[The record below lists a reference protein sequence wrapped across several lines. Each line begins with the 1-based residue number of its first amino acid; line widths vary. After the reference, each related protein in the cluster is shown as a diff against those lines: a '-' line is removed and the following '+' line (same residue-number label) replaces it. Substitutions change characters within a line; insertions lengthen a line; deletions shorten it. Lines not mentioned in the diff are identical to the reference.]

1 MVMKKFGLVVYV
13 LFVLTSSNYAQSTVT
28 LNTCYSLA
36 ETHYPFVA
44 QKNILAQITDEAIQ
58 KINAVWQPQVYI
70 NAQATYQSDVTSIGI
85 TIPGIEIQELSKDQY
100 KATLDIS
107 QTLYDGGISKQQ
119 RAIQTINTDVETQKV
134 NVDMYKIRERINQ
147 IYLVILQ
154 AEKQLALVD
163 NLKIELNNQAE
174 KIKAGQQFGTA
185 TQFQADILAAEII
198 KADQKRIEIIS
209 AREAA
214 INMLNQI
221 TGSEFNYQTQF
232 ETPVIGLPE
241 NDTIIQRPELAL
253 YDAQSKLLQS
263 QMSFAEAATLPK
275 LSLFVQGG
283 YGRPGL
289 NFLDDTFQFYYL
301 GGIKLN
307 YPLWT
312 GNSKSH
318 DAAIYRLQADNIENY
333 KSSFTLTTSV
343 QSEQQLAEIKKVNQ
357 LIEKDEELITLKTKI
372 KTGAQ
377 AQLDN
382 GTMAAD
388 DYVKYV
394 TDENEAKINLAIHQ
408 MQLVAAQIN
417 YLTIIGKL

>member
-1 MVMKKFGLVVYV
+1 MKKFGLVVYV

-174 KIKAGQQFGTA
+174 KIK
-185 TQFQADILAAEII
+185 
-198 KADQKRIEIIS
+198 
-209 AREAA
+209 
-214 INMLNQI
+214 
-221 TGSEFNYQTQF
+221 
-232 ETPVIGLPE
+232 
-241 NDTIIQRPELAL
+241 
-253 YDAQSKLLQS
+253 
-263 QMSFAEAATLPK
+263 
-275 LSLFVQGG
+275 
-283 YGRPGL
+283 
-289 NFLDDTFQFYYL
+289 
-301 GGIKLN
+301 
-307 YPLWT
+307 
-312 GNSKSH
+312 
-318 DAAIYRLQADNIENY
+318 
-333 KSSFTLTTSV
+333 
-343 QSEQQLAEIKKVNQ
+343 
-357 LIEKDEELITLKTKI
+357 
-372 KTGAQ
+372 
-377 AQLDN
+377 
-382 GTMAAD
+382 
-388 DYVKYV
+388 
-394 TDENEAKINLAIHQ
+394 
-408 MQLVAAQIN
+408 
-417 YLTIIGKL
+417 

>member
-1 MVMKKFGLVVYV
+1 MKKFGLVVYV
-13 LFVLTSSNYAQSTVT
+13 LFVLTSSNYAQSAVT
-28 LNTCYSLA
+28 LTSCYNLA
-36 ETHYPFVA
+36 EVHYPFVA

-58 KINAVWQPQVYI
+58 KINSVWQPQVYI

-85 TIPGIEIQELSKDQY
+85 TLPGIEIQELSKDQY
-100 KATLDIS
+100 KATLDVS
-107 QTLYDGGISKQQ
+107 QIIYDGGISKQQ
-119 RAIQTINTDVETQKV
+119 RSIQSINTDVETQKV
-134 NVDMYKIRERINQ
+134 NVDMYKIRERVNQ

-198 KADQKRIEIIS
+198 KADQKRIEIV
-209 AREAA
+209 AAKEAA

-221 TGSEFNYQTQF
+221 TGSNFNYQTQF
-232 ETPVIGLPE
+232 QTPVIGIAE
-241 NDTIIQRPELAL
+241 NDTIINRPELML
-253 YDAQSKLLQS
+253 YDSQSKLLQA

-301 GGIKLN
+301 GGIKFN

-318 DAAIYRLQADNIENY
+318 DAAIYKLQADNIENY
-333 KSSFTLTTSV
+333 KSTFTMNMSV
-343 QSEQQLAEIKKVNQ
+343 QSEQQRAEIKKVNQ
-357 LIEKDEELITLKTKI
+357 LIEKDQELITLKTKI
-372 KTGAQ
+372 KSGAQ

-417 YLTIIGKL
+417 YLTILGKL

>member
-1 MVMKKFGLVVYV
+1 
-13 LFVLTSSNYAQSTVT
+13 
-28 LNTCYSLA
+28 
-36 ETHYPFVA
+36 
-44 QKNILAQITDEAIQ
+44 
-58 KINAVWQPQVYI
+58 
-70 NAQATYQSDVTSIGI
+70 
-85 TIPGIEIQELSKDQY
+85 
-100 KATLDIS
+100 
-107 QTLYDGGISKQQ
+107 
-119 RAIQTINTDVETQKV
+119 
-134 NVDMYKIRERINQ
+134 
-147 IYLVILQ
+147 
-154 AEKQLALVD
+154 
-163 NLKIELNNQAE
+163 
-174 KIKAGQQFGTA
+174 
-185 TQFQADILAAEII
+185 
-198 KADQKRIEIIS
+198 
-209 AREAA
+209 
-214 INMLNQI
+214 
-221 TGSEFNYQTQF
+221 
-232 ETPVIGLPE
+232 GLPE

>member
-1 MVMKKFGLVVYV
+1 MKKFGLVVYV

-44 QKNILAQITDEAIQ
+44 QKNNLAQITDEAIQ

>member
-1 MVMKKFGLVVYV
+1 MKKFGLVVYV
-13 LFVLTSSNYAQSTVT
+13 LFVLTTSNYAQSTVT
-28 LNTCYSLA
+28 LNSCYSLA

-232 ETPVIGLPE
+232 ETPVIGLAE

-263 QMSFAEAATLPK
+263 QMSFAEATTLPK

-312 GNSKSH
+312 GNIKSH

-357 LIEKDEELITLKTKI
+357 LIEKDQELITLKTKI

>member
-1 MVMKKFGLVVYV
+1 MKKFGLVVYV

>member
-1 MVMKKFGLVVYV
+1 MKKFGLVVYV

-36 ETHYPFVA
+36 DTHYPFVA

-70 NAQATYQSDVTSIGI
+70 NAQATYQSDVTSLGI
-85 TIPGIEIQELSKDQY
+85 AIPGMEIQELSKDQY

-154 AEKQLALVD
+154 AEKQQALVD
-163 NLKIELNNQAE
+163 NLKNELNNQAE

-221 TGSEFNYQTQF
+221 TGSDFTYQTQF
-232 ETPVIGLPE
+232 AIPVIDLTE
-241 NDTIIQRPELAL
+241 NDTLINRPELVL
-253 YDAQSKLLQS
+253 YDTQSKLLQT

-312 GNSKSH
+312 GNIKSH
-318 DAAIYRLQADNIENY
+318 YAAIYRLQADNIENY
-333 KSSFTLTTSV
+333 KSSFTLTISV

-357 LIEKDEELITLKTKI
+357 LIEKDQELITLKTKI

>member
-1 MVMKKFGLVVYV
+1 MKKFGLVVYV

-312 GNSKSH
+312 GNIKSH

-357 LIEKDEELITLKTKI
+357 LIEKDQELITLKTKI

>member
-1 MVMKKFGLVVYV
+1 MKKFGLVVYV

-154 AEKQLALVD
+154 AEKQQALVD

-221 TGSEFNYQTQF
+221 IGSEFNYQTQF
-232 ETPVIGLPE
+232 ETPVIGLAE

>member
-1 MVMKKFGLVVYV
+1 MKKFGLVVYV

-85 TIPGIEIQELSKDQY
+85 TLPGIEIQELSKDQY

-232 ETPVIGLPE
+232 ETPVIGLAE

-253 YDAQSKLLQS
+253 YDAQSKLLLS

-312 GNSKSH
+312 GNIKSH

-333 KSSFTLTTSV
+333 KSSFTLTISV

-357 LIEKDEELITLKTKI
+357 LIEKDQELITLKTKI